1 MKNETQN
8 KSKKFSREY
17 IITMLMIFLISAASA
32 ALVIRFRI
40 KMKPYQIKPA
50 GAEESNESHN
60 ADKNAPQNVI
70 K

>member
-32 ALVIRFRI
+32 ALVIHFRI

-50 GAEESNESHN
+50 AVEESNELKN